1 MTPEQRAQALQ
12 KAAMARRKRA
22 EIKQLL
28 KSGSLSFAQLL
39 EEAEA
44 DPMVAGIK
52 VSAVLAS
59 MPRTG
64 KIKSKRLMEQLGIA
78 DNRRIRGLG
87 ERQRAAL
94 LEKFD

>member
-1 MTPEQRAQALQ
+1 ME

-22 EIKQLL
+22 EVKQLL
-28 KSGSLSFAQLL
+28 KTGSMSLAELL
-39 EEAEA
+39 EEAGA

-64 KIKSKRLMEQLGIA
+64 KIKSKRLMEKLGIA

-94 LEKFD
+94 LEEFS